1 MRHFLL
7 SAAVLLM
14 TACSAESKPAAEPPA
29 PIDVSALLP
38 DLTGDHVW
46 TVSQDESKLTF
57 KAVHNGREFEGSFGV
72 FDAAV
77 KLDPDNLDAAEI
89 HVAISM
95 ASVDAGD
102 NDRNAN
108 LPRSEWFDTGLHPV
122 AVFFAETVERLETG
136 QYQASGDLALKGI
149 MRPLTLTFDLDIE
162 GEAAHAKGGVTFSRA
177 LFNVGTGSDFETEDW
192 VKFPVEVSFDIKAT
206 K

>member
-1 MRHFLL
+1 MRFLFL
-7 SAAVLLM
+7 FMAVFFM
-14 TACSAESKPAAEPPA
+14 AACSAESKPKADTPA

-38 DLTGDHVW
+38 KLSGEHVW
-46 TVSQDESKLTF
+46 NVSQDNSQLTF
-57 KAVHNGREFEGSFGV
+57 KAVHNGREFEGKFGV

-77 KLDPDNLDAAEI
+77 KLNPDDLSTAEI
-89 HVAISM
+89 HVAVSM

-122 AVFFAETVERLETG
+122 AVYFSENVERLENE
-136 QYQASGDLALKGI
+136 QYQASGDLALKGMMHPI
-149 MRPLTLTFDLDIE
+149 ILTFDLNIEADI
-162 GEAAHAKGGVTFSRA
+162 AHAKGGVTFSRR
-177 LFNVGTGSDFETEDW
+177 LFNVGSGSNFETEDW
-192 VKFPVEVSFDIKAT
+192 VKFPVDVSFDIEAT